1 MFVDIRKSSMEDV
14 SMKMSLVESQAN
26 RYIREGRNIKSMI
39 FPPGADH
46 SDLDKVSFNEF
57 A

>member
-1 MFVDIRKSSMEDV
+1 MEDV